1 MNNPNH
7 SRHVRPAVWM
17 CSLVAF
23 GFLFCQAHAANAQ
36 VTGSGTIN
44 QIPKWSPTPTAL
56 ANSAIADVNGNI
68 GIGTTS
74 PKQLLDVAGNIRCG
88 NHDTSNSRF
97 MGWTINDTFSS
108 TNFSGMEIEPVAVG
122 GNYSENVHFG
132 THYYNVG
139 AGRRMTIRYDGNVG
153 IGTTNPGH
161 KLDVYGPAASIR
173 VGSSS
178 DFAHGVIVT
187 PEGVF
192 ERAYLFTT
200 GGNANHSGHLRLSNG
215 NSDITWADILM
226 RNAAG
231 TTVNYITNVGNS
243 YFNGGNVGIGTASPQ
258 AKLHVVGTVATGALT
273 VNGDI
278 TATGNVAAKYQDLA
292 EWVPASH
299 AIPAGTVVV
308 VDAEQSNH
316 VLASSRAYDTRVAG
330 VVSANPGVIL
340 GEKGEGKVM
349 VATTGRVRVKVDA
362 TLAAI
367 RVGDLLVTSDKEGIA
382 MRSQPLDLG
391 GTPIHRP
398 GTLIGK
404 ALEPLKKG
412 TGEIL
417 VLLSLQ

>member
-1 MNNPNH
+1 
-7 SRHVRPAVWM
+7 M

-23 GFLFCQAHAANAQ
+23 GFLFCQAPTANAQ

-44 QIPKWSPTPTAL
+44 QIPKWSPTQTAL

-74 PKQLLDVAGNIRCG
+74 PKQLLDVAGNIRFG

-132 THYYNVG
+132 THYYAVG

-349 VATTGRVRVKVDA
+349 VATTGRVMVKVDA
-362 TLAAI
+362 SKGRI

-404 ALEPLKKG
+404 ALEPLTKG
-412 TGEIL
+412 VGEIL